1 MEEFDD
7 LLQAPDDSGYLDLS
21 HRAWSSLDDVLW
33 SWGQSLIVLNV
44 SFNNLKTISPGIGEL
59 SLLRELDASCNHI
72 EALPE
77 EIGKCVRLKKLKIN
91 GNRMEILPKAIGN
104 CKMLEELI
112 ASENALLELPSS
124 VGNLGVLRLLR
135 LSNNKLSQVPPEVGQ
150 CLALEEVDFTGN
162 DLENLPEEL
171 RTNTQMTLW
180 LCKREGKQRQIVDD
194 LEHTTAELEDA
205 ARLQDEK
212 QIQLQDQIRKLE
224 SDVATVKKEIPT
236 TVINYARV
244 REIRSKVCTV
254 Q

>member
-91 GNRMEILPKAIGN
+91 GNRMEIFAKGNWKLQNAGGAHRIGK
-104 CKMLEELI
+104 CATGTSVERWQ
-112 ASENALLELPSS
+112 SGRPSPAPAFKQQT
-124 VGNLGVLRLLR
+124 
-135 LSNNKLSQVPPEVGQ
+135 LSSSPRGGTVSCPGGGGLH
-150 CLALEEVDFTGN
+150 
-162 DLENLPEEL
+162 
-171 RTNTQMTLW
+171 
-180 LCKREGKQRQIVDD
+180 RQ
-194 LEHTTAELEDA
+194 
-205 ARLQDEK
+205 
-212 QIQLQDQIRKLE
+212 
-224 SDVATVKKEIPT
+224 
-236 TVINYARV
+236 
-244 REIRSKVCTV
+244 
-254 Q
+254 